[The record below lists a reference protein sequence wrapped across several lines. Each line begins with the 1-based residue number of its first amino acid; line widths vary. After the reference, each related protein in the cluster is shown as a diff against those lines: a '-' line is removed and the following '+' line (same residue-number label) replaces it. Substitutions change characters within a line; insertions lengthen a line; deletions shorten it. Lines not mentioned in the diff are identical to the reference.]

1 MCTKILRP
9 ILLESLAGLD
19 YYFGAEIRPD
29 SGVKVMREC

>member
-1 MCTKILRP
+1 MRTKNLRP
-9 ILLESLAGLD
+9 VLLESLAGLG